1 MKNSTYL
8 TTLRDLLAALLL
20 VAAALMIAGTG
31 PAHAATE
38 TINCP
43 LTQAKREVTT
53 AIPSDWWNTPIVN
66 NLSGTE
72 VAVIGGQTAL
82 ICRYGSSG
90 SVQRYAPDGGDC
102 VASGSGFSCETAS
115 PAPPVGGV
123 VHASGEVNLPLL
135 GAAEFDGGGRSDVLH
150 FLSDGIAAALIPQ
163 NGARFGHASGTSLG
177 YAGCSGETLRNR
189 PTVLAD
195 ILGGG
200 FICYKTNNGRIGEFE
215 FLGLSG
221 GTVSLAYTTW
231 E

>member
-1 MKNSTYL
+1 MKHSKTRHG
-8 TTLRDLLAALLL
+8 LRDLMGALVLTILALL
-20 VAAALMIAGTG
+20 IAGT
-31 PAHAATE
+31 ANAATE

-43 LTQAKREVTT
+43 LDQARREVTT
-53 AIPSDWWNTPIVN
+53 SIPSDWWNTPILN
-66 NLSGTE
+66 GLSETE
-72 VAVIGGQTAL
+72 VAMIGGQPAL

-90 SVQRYAPDGGDC
+90 SVQRYAPEG
-102 VASGSGFSCETAS
+102 ASCAATGTGFTCETAGPVP
-115 PAPPVGGV
+115 PASGTE
-123 VHASGEVNLPLL
+123 HASGEISIPML
-135 GAAEFDGGGRSDVLH
+135 GAADFDGGGRADVMH
-150 FLSDGIAAALIPQ
+150 FLSDGVAAALIPQ
-163 NGARFGHASGTSLG
+163 NGARLGSPSSTPLG
-177 YAGCSGETLRNR
+177 YAGCSTETLRNR